1 MKLPAAP
8 PAPADRPEPRL
19 RPAVRSLLWPVPDL
33 PGLQGGPD
41 GSWAALRKR
50 LRRPSRRAW
59 QADVLLWAVLA
70 FPLLFGSM
78 LPVRADSALWWGQ
91 VAGLVLTAAAVLVS
105 RAFPVA
111 ALVLVVAPLPV
122 HGNFVFALPVMAYLA
137 GWRSRHVRPM
147 ARALLLIMAAGVA
160 LNLVRGVAVTVWFPS
175 TVWLVLLGVLPW
187 LVGRYWNQYQ
197 ELRLAG
203 WQRAEQ
209 LEREQR
215 IIAERERLR
224 ERARI
229 AHDMHDSLGHELA
242 LIAVRAGAL
251 QVAPGLQERHR
262 AAAAELRAGAAQ
274 ATDRLREIIGVLR
287 EDAAPGPGPDG
298 AGAAEAASDAR
309 PDARPDAGPGGGS
322 AGAPTRPVGESIAEL
337 VERARASGI
346 PVRLIDSTAAGRA
359 PSDPGAG
366 GPEPMAA
373 LAAHRVVQEAITNAA
388 KHAPGATVLVRLSPL
403 PEGGMR
409 VMVVND
415 PAPLAAA
422 SAEDGG
428 PGPAGGGLGLTGLAE
443 RVRVAGGALRAGPRD
458 DGGFEVI
465 AALPDTRPAASP
477 PRSGAAGP
485 PPADHAQTDAPVGAA
500 GPGTTAA
507 SVSVSAQ
514 RLADERRR
522 LRRHLIT
529 AITVPTALLIALGAV
544 MAGYYVYVTV
554 NSVLEPAD
562 YAALRP
568 GQDRARVERVLPRRQ
583 LASSDVQRIRAT
595 APPPA
600 PGADCRFYRPDA
612 NPLGLGT
619 AYRICFR
626 HDRLASKDVFRQA
639 DGHWRRAP

>member
-8 PAPADRPEPRL
+8 PVPADRPEPRL
-19 RPAVRSLLWPVPDL
+19 RPVVRSRLWPVPGL
-33 PGLQGGPD
+33 SGLQGWPD
-41 GSWAALRKR
+41 GFDGAWAALRDR

-78 LPVRADSALWWGQ
+78 MPVRADSALWWGQ
-91 VAGLVLTAAAVLVS
+91 MAGLALTAAAVLVS

-147 ARALLLIMAAGVA
+147 ARALMLIMAVGVA

-187 LVGRYWNQYQ
+187 LAGRYWNQYQ

-287 EDAAPGPGPDG
+287 EDAGPGTGDS
-298 AGAAEAASDAR
+298 AVGAADAG
-309 PDARPDAGPGGGS
+309 PGTGPDAGPGAG
-322 AGAPTRPVGESIAEL
+322 AVGAPTRPVGESIAEL

-346 PVRLIDSTAAGRA
+346 PVRLIDATDSGRA
-359 PSDPGAG
+359 PADPGAG

-388 KHAPGATVLVRLSPL
+388 KHAPGAMVLVRLSPL
-403 PEGGMR
+403 PEGGMQ
-409 VMVVND
+409 VMVVNG

-422 SAEDGG
+422 PAEGAG
-428 PGPAGGGLGLTGLAE
+428 PDPTRGGLGLTGLAE
-443 RVRVAGGALRAGPRD
+443 RVRVAGGSLRAGPRD

-465 AALPDTRPAASP
+465 ADLPAACPAAASSSRPAGPARRPPSTDRPP
-477 PRSGAAGP
+477 PRP
-485 PPADHAQTDAPVGAA
+485 P
-500 GPGTTAA
+500 
-507 SVSVSAQ
+507 
-514 RLADERRR
+514 RRR
-522 LRRHLIT
+522 RCRRSGW
-529 AITVPTALLIALGAV
+529 PTS
-544 MAGYYVYVTV
+544 AGGC
-554 NSVLEPAD
+554 A
-562 YAALRP
+562 
-568 GQDRARVERVLPRRQ
+568 
-583 LASSDVQRIRAT
+583 
-595 APPPA
+595 
-600 PGADCRFYRPDA
+600 
-612 NPLGLGT
+612 GT
-619 AYRICFR
+619 
-626 HDRLASKDVFRQA
+626 
-639 DGHWRRAP
+639 

>member
-19 RPAVRSLLWPVPDL
+19 RPAARSRLWPVPGL
-33 PGLQGGPD
+33 PVLQGGPGGFD
-41 GSWAALRKR
+41 GSWAALRDR

-59 QADVLLWAVLA
+59 QADALLWAVLA
-70 FPLLFGSM
+70 FPLVFGSM
-78 LPVRADSALWWGQ
+78 MPVRADSALWWGQ
-91 VAGLVLTAAAVLVS
+91 VVGLALTAAAVLVS

-187 LVGRYWNQYQ
+187 LAGRYWNQYQ

-287 EDAAPGPGPDG
+287 EDAGPGTGPGGG
-298 AGAAEAASDAR
+298 AGAAEAAPESG
-309 PDARPDAGPGGGS
+309 PDAGLGS
-322 AGAPTRPVGESIAEL
+322 QTAGAPTRPVGESIAEL

-346 PVRLIDSTAAGRA
+346 PVRLIDATASGRA

-388 KHAPGATVLVRLSPL
+388 KHAPGAMVLVRLSPL

-409 VMVVND
+409 VMVVNG

-422 SAEDGG
+422 PAEGAG

-443 RVRVAGGALRAGPRD
+443 RVRVAGGSLRAGPRD

-465 AALPDTRPAASP
+465 ADLPAARPASSAPSRP
-477 PRSGAAGP
+477 GTAGP
-485 PPADHAQTDAPVGAA
+485 PSAEHDQAAP
-500 GPGTTAA
+500 TAA
-507 SVSVSAQ
+507 SVSAQ

-544 MAGYYVYVTV
+544 MAGYYVYITV

-568 GQDRARVERVLPRRQ
+568 GQDRARVERVLPPRD
-583 LASSDVQRIRAT
+583 LVPSDAQRIEA
-595 APPPA
+595 AVPPAA

-619 AYRICFR
+619 AYRICFLNG
-626 HDRLASKDVFRQA
+626 RLASKDAFRQA